1 MFDLRRIL
9 GLASHAMP
17 HLGGMGPAQK
27 GVSPIQQGVKS
38 LGGLQ
43 PMQYAQYMNQGGTGG
58 GFGPN
63 NPSQGVSQ
71 PIQMGQVQGTENYV
85 PQDPTAPMS
94 DPTDTQNYLQAA
106 YNNPQTSLNGN
117 FQQQAPQQNLQQ
129 SADPYGWLRSQLR
142 Y

>member
-1 MFDLRRIL
+1 
-9 GLASHAMP
+9 
-17 HLGGMGPAQK
+17 
-27 GVSPIQQGVKS
+27 
-38 LGGLQ
+38 
-43 PMQYAQYMNQGGTGG
+43 
-58 GFGPN
+58 
-63 NPSQGVSQ
+63 
-71 PIQMGQVQGTENYV
+71 MGQVQGTENYV

>member
-1 MFDLRRIL
+1 MFDLRKIL
-9 GLASHAMP
+9 GIASHAMP
-17 HLGGMGPAQK
+17 HLGGIGQAQK
-27 GVSPIQQGVKS
+27 KV
-38 LGGLQ
+38 Q
-43 PMQYAQYMNQGGTGG
+43 PMQYAQRMAQLQT
-58 GFGPN
+58 P
-63 NPSQGVSQ
+63 SQ
-71 PIQMGQVQGTENYV
+71 PIQMGQVQGTENHV

-106 YNNPQTSLNGN
+106 YNNPQTSLNSG